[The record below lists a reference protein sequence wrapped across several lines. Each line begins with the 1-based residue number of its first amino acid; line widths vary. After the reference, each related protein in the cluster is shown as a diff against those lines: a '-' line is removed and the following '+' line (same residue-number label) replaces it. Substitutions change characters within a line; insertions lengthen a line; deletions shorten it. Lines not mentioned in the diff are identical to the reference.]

1 MAHGEFVAAV
11 VAALAVVAVL
21 AVDTAAV
28 VLVLVV
34 VISLLFCTI
43 HRRLQHKFATERE
56 FAAFSG
62 SLLTGTHTKTLA
74 LAETQTQ
81 AQAQAQHTLW
91 MKTRSAH
98 AGALTC
104 LSECLSKTDTTKR
117 LSTGHSAAIVR
128 LYPCVCVCVYAC
140 VVLVRE
146 CVGDVGFAWTTRTAL
161 ATPTPAAMISSRA
174 EQSKQSKDSQMRS
187 ANERETGDSSVA

>member
-1 MAHGEFVAAV
+1 MELPRISLVHGEFVAAV

-104 LSECLSKTDTTKR
+104 LSECLSKTDTTTR

-128 LYPCVCVCVYAC
+128 LYPCVCVCVCLCLCCSRSWVCRWRRLC
-140 VVLVRE
+140 VDDANSA
-146 CVGDVGFAWTTRTAL
+146 GDANA
-161 ATPTPAAMISSRA
+161 SS
-174 EQSKQSKDSQMRS
+174 D
-187 ANERETGDSSVA
+187 DF

>member
-1 MAHGEFVAAV
+1 MELPRISLAHGEFVAAV

-21 AVDTAAV
+21 AVDTDAV

-43 HRRLQHKFATERE
+43 HRRLQHKFATARE

-62 SLLTGTHTKTLA
+62 SLLTGTHTKTQA
-74 LAETQTQ
+74 LAETQT
-81 AQAQAQHTLW
+81 QAQAQHTLW

-98 AGALTC
+98 AVGLTC
-104 LSECLSKTDTTKR
+104 LSECLSKTDTTTR

-128 LYPCVCVCVYAC
+128 LYPCVCVCVCLCLCCSRSWVCRWRRLC
-140 VVLVRE
+140 VDDANSA
-146 CVGDVGFAWTTRTAL
+146 GDANA
-161 ATPTPAAMISSRA
+161 SS
-174 EQSKQSKDSQMRS
+174 D
-187 ANERETGDSSVA
+187 DF

>member
-1 MAHGEFVAAV
+1 MELPRISLAHGEFVAAV

-81 AQAQAQHTLW
+81 AQAQAQAQHTLW

-104 LSECLSKTDTTKR
+104 LSECLSKTDTTTR
-117 LSTGHSAAIVR
+117 LSIGHSAAIVR
-128 LYPCVCVCVYAC
+128 LYPCVCVCVC
-140 VVLVRE
+140 PCL
-146 CVGDVGFAWTTRTAL
+146 CC
-161 ATPTPAAMISSRA
+161 SR
-174 EQSKQSKDSQMRS
+174 S
-187 ANERETGDSSVA
+187 